1 MLTIQELVSDNADKI
16 PFTWV
21 AGLSAAHRL
30 IPDLGMSG
38 ADLVGHLNLIHPS
51 RIQVFGKE
59 ELSYY
64 TRFEVKRRVHHLEDL
79 VASGVPAILL
89 ADGMQAP
96 VDLSEF
102 CNKQQIPLRSE
113 ENTSELQ
120 LLLR

>member
-21 AGLSAAHRL
+21 AGASAADRL

-51 RIQVFGKE
+51 RIQVFGTE

-64 TRFEVKRRVHHLEDL
+64 TRFEAKRRVHHLEDL
-79 VASGVPAILL
+79 VAGGVPAILV
-89 ADGMQAP
+89 AENMP
-96 VDLSEF
+96 VPNDLRDF
-102 CNKQQIPLRSE
+102 CNDQ
-113 ENTSELQ
+113 
-120 LLLR
+120 